1 MEEEKNGV
9 LRRGLGNLEEER
21 NAEGEV
27 GGELIDVKEGDD
39 LRCYFRAS
47 DNT

>member
-1 MEEEKNGV
+1 MEENGV

-39 LRCYFRAS
+39 L
-47 DNT
+47 